1 MAASLLPS
9 GHRNAATPQNIDWL
23 REAVAEYLSG
33 FFNETGSPHAARS
46 GF

>member
-9 GHRNAATPQNIDWL
+9 GHRNAATPQNMDWL
-23 REAVAEYLSG
+23 RAVAEYLAG
-33 FFNETGSPHAARS
+33 FSNETGFPHAARS